1 LLLIWK
7 IITILHSEA
16 TIFILPL
23 RQLVLRGFVRADETL
38 FILLETMSA
47 VLQLLSDV
55 NLGNSIFEDT
65 KYGRQTH

>member
-1 LLLIWK
+1 M
-7 IITILHSEA
+7 
-16 TIFILPL
+16 
-23 RQLVLRGFVRADETL
+23 LRGFVRAEETL